1 MAFYIMKQY
10 KLIEGCAAIDGVPDN
25 IDSLDWTQGKGTA
38 DPSNKNAPLT
48 LDLTLESGDYRGDII
63 DGLLTLYSDE
73 LKEGLEKLE
82 VNNIMYYPVRLR
94 DQETNKTEGGYWVAN
109 IIGLLDCIDMN
120 KSKIEYRSSG
130 IGFNF
135 LSMVIDESKT
145 NNSKIFRL
153 KQSPTKVIINEEL
166 KLHLEENDCLYGV
179 ELIKTEDYSDW

>member
-10 KLIEGCAAIDGVPDN
+10 TLIEGCAAIDAVPDN
-25 IDSLDWTQGKGTA
+25 IDSLDWIQGKHMS
-38 DPSNKNAPLT
+38 DPGNGNGPLT
-48 LDLTLESGDYRGDII
+48 LDLSLESGDYRGDII

-73 LKEGLEKLE
+73 LKEGLEKFGI
-82 VNNIMYYPVRLR
+82 NNITYYPVRLR
-94 DQETNKTEGGYWVAN
+94 DQETNETEGGYWIAN
-109 IIGLLDCIDMN
+109 ITVSLDCIDMD

-130 IGFNF
+130 MGFNF

-145 NNSKIFRL
+145 NDSKIFRL
-153 KQSPTKVIINEEL
+153 KKSPTKVIINEEL